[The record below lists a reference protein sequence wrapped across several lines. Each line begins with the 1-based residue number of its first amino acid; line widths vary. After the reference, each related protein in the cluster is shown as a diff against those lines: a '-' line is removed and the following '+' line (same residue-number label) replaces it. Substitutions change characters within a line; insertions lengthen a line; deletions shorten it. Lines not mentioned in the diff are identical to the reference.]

1 MRTFRM
7 HRNALIIAFAA
18 MLASEVAAF
27 SLVQPCSRLHR
38 SRLAATDEEI
48 AWMLDDSA
56 WDEDDDEDDEAFDE
70 EMRVRAAAEHESY
83 ASRTTPLKPATDA
96 VDAVRKQGVAL
107 VEDALP
113 DASLREALRGRI
125 LERRDAGA
133 GLSAVLGER
142 CDGGATTRFDIRLP
156 YDDVVSEATTT
167 LLRGPLAAALDALV
181 GPEAQLWECAAL
193 VSEAGA
199 PAQTV
204 HGDTFWDSEPCLYTA
219 FVALQ
224 DIDLER
230 GPTLFF
236 PGSHLS
242 PDAQDDL
249 EDDGPSALDAFGA
262 EVGAMRAGACT
273 LYDGRLLH
281 AGQPNSKGTRVLFY
295 VSFKAPGADG
305 GLGNEAAHSI
315 DAELFGRGLTLGDLL
330 G

>member
-1 MRTFRM
+1 M
-7 HRNALIIAFAA
+7 
-18 MLASEVAAF
+18 S
-27 SLVQPCSRLHR
+27 
-38 SRLAATDEEI
+38 
-48 AWMLDDSA
+48 
-56 WDEDDDEDDEAFDE
+56 
-70 EMRVRAAAEHESY
+70 AEHASY
-83 ASRTTPLKPATDA
+83 ASRTTPLKPAKDA
-96 VDAVRKQGVAL
+96 VDAVRTRGVAL
-107 VEDALP
+107 VEDCLP
-113 DASLREALRGRI
+113 DASLREALRSRI

-142 CDGGATTRFDIRLP
+142 CDDGATTRFDIRLP
-156 YDDVVSEATTT
+156 YDDVVSKATSS
-167 LLRGPLAAALDALV
+167 LLRRGGPLADALGALV
-181 GPEAQLWECAAL
+181 GPEAELWECAAL

-224 DIDLER
+224 DVDVEL

-242 PDAQDDL
+242 ATAQDDL
-249 EDDGPSALDAFGA
+249 EDDGPSALDAFEA
-262 EVGAMRAGACT
+262 EIGVMRAGACT

-281 AGQPNSKGTRVLFY
+281 AGQPNSRGTRVLFY

-315 DAELFGRGLTLGDLL
+315 DADLFGRGLTLGDLIL
-330 G
+330 SV

>member
-1 MRTFRM
+1 
-7 HRNALIIAFAA
+7 
-18 MLASEVAAF
+18 MLASRVASFA
-27 SLVQPCSRLHR
+27 LVPPSSRLHR
-38 SRLAATDEEI
+38 SRRRATEEEI

-56 WDEDDDEDDEAFDE
+56 WDEDDEEDDEAFDE
-70 EMRVRAAAEHESY
+70 QMRVRATAEHASY

-96 VDAVRKQGVAL
+96 VDAVRTRGVAL
-107 VEDALP
+107 VEDCLP
-113 DASLREALRGRI
+113 DASLREALRSRI

-133 GLSAVLGER
+133 GLSSVLGER
-142 CDGGATTRFDIRLP
+142 CDDGATTRFDIRLP
-156 YDDVVSEATTT
+156 YDNIVSKATSS
-167 LLRGPLAAALDALV
+167 LLRRGGPLADALEALV
-181 GPEAQLWECAAL
+181 GPEAELWECASL

-224 DIDLER
+224 DIDLAR

-242 PDAQDDL
+242 ATAQDDL
-249 EDDGPSALDAFGA
+249 EDDGPSALDPYGA

-315 DAELFGRGLTLGDLL
+315 DADLFGRGLTLGDLL
-330 G
+330 A

>member
-1 MRTFRM
+1 
-7 HRNALIIAFAA
+7 
-18 MLASEVAAF
+18 MLASNVAAF
-27 SLVQPCSRLHR
+27 ALVQPCSRLHR
-38 SRLAATDEEI
+38 SRLGATDEEI
-48 AWMLDDSA
+48 AWMLDDNA
-56 WDEDDDEDDEAFDE
+56 WDEEDEEDDEAFDE
-70 EMRVRAAAEHESY
+70 QMRIRATAEHESY
-83 ASRTTPLKPATDA
+83 ASRTTPLAPATDA

-113 DASLREALRGRI
+113 DASLREMLRSRT

-133 GLSAVLGER
+133 GLSSVLGER
-142 CDGGATTRFDIRLP
+142 CDDGATTRFDIRLP
-156 YDDVVSEATTT
+156 YDDVVSEATAT
-167 LLRGPLAAALDALV
+167 LLRGPLGDALDALV
-181 GPEAQLWECAAL
+181 GPEAPLWECAAL

-224 DIDLER
+224 DINGEL

-242 PDAQDDL
+242 ADAQDDL
-249 EDDGPSALDAFGA
+249 EDDGPSALDAFDA
-262 EVGAMRAGACT
+262 EVGVMRAGACT

-281 AGQPNSKGTRVLFY
+281 AGQPNTQGTRVLFY

-315 DAELFGRGLTLGDLL
+315 DAELFGRGLTLGDFLSV
-330 G
+330 

>member
-1 MRTFRM
+1 
-7 HRNALIIAFAA
+7 
-18 MLASEVAAF
+18 
-27 SLVQPCSRLHR
+27 
-38 SRLAATDEEI
+38 
-48 AWMLDDSA
+48 MLDDDA
-56 WDEDDDEDDEAFDE
+56 WDEEDEEDDEAFDE
-70 EMRVRAAAEHESY
+70 QMRVRAAAEHESY

-107 VEDALP
+107 VEDCLP
-113 DASLREALRGRI
+113 DASLREVLRSRI

-133 GLSAVLGER
+133 GLSSVLGER

-156 YDDVVSEATTT
+156 YDDVVSKATSS
-167 LLRGPLAAALDALV
+167 LLRRGGPLAAALDALV
-181 GPEAQLWECAAL
+181 GPEAELWECAAL

-224 DIDLER
+224 DVEPGL
-230 GPTLFF
+230 GPTMFF

-242 PDAQDDL
+242 ATAQDDL
-249 EDDGPSALDAFGA
+249 EDDGPSALDAYGA
-262 EVGAMRAGACT
+262 ELGVMRAGACT

-315 DAELFGRGLTLGDLL
+315 DADLLGRGLTLGDLL

>member
-1 MRTFRM
+1 MR
-7 HRNALIIAFAA
+7 
-18 MLASEVAAF
+18 
-27 SLVQPCSRLHR
+27 
-38 SRLAATDEEI
+38 ATEEEI
-48 AWMLDDSA
+48 AWMLAADDDDA
-56 WDEDDDEDDEAFDE
+56 WDDDEDDDTFDE
-70 EMRVRAAAEHESY
+70 QMRVRATAEHESY
-83 ASRTTPLKPATDA
+83 ASRTTPLKPTKDA
-96 VDAVRKQGVAL
+96 VDAVRTRGVAL

-113 DASLREALRGRI
+113 DASLREALRSRI
-125 LERRDAGA
+125 LEQRDAGA
-133 GLSAVLGER
+133 GLSSVLGER
-142 CDGGATTRFDIRLP
+142 CDAGATTRFDIRLP
-156 YDDVVSEATTT
+156 YDDVVSKATSS
-167 LLRGPLAAALDALV
+167 LLRRGGPLADALDALV
-181 GPEAQLWECAAL
+181 GPDAPLWECAAL

-204 HGDTFWDSEPCLYTA
+204 HGDTFWDAEPCLFTA

-224 DIDLER
+224 DIDPEL

-242 PDAQDDL
+242 PTAQDDL
-249 EDDGPSALDAFGA
+249 EDDGPSALDAFDA
-262 EVGAMRAGACT
+262 ELGVMRAGACT

-281 AGQPNSKGTRVLFY
+281 AGQPNSQGTRVLFY

>member
-1 MRTFRM
+1 
-7 HRNALIIAFAA
+7 
-18 MLASEVAAF
+18 
-27 SLVQPCSRLHR
+27 
-38 SRLAATDEEI
+38 
-48 AWMLDDSA
+48 MLDDDA
-56 WDEDDDEDDEAFDE
+56 WDEEDEEDDEAFDE
-70 EMRVRAAAEHESY
+70 QMRVRAAAEHESY

-107 VEDALP
+107 VEDCLP
-113 DASLREALRGRI
+113 DASLREVLRSRI

-133 GLSAVLGER
+133 GLSSVLGER

-156 YDDVVSEATTT
+156 YDDVVSKATTT
-167 LLRGPLAAALDALV
+167 LLRRGGPLADALDALV
-181 GPEAQLWECAAL
+181 GPDAPLWECAAL
-193 VSEAGA
+193 ISEAGA

-204 HGDTFWDSEPCLYTA
+204 HGDTFWDAEPCLFTA

-224 DIDLER
+224 DVEPGL

-249 EDDGPSALDAFGA
+249 EDDGPSALDEFDA
-262 EVGAMRAGACT
+262 EVGVMRAGACT

-281 AGQPNSKGTRVLFY
+281 AGQPNTRGTRVLFY
-295 VSFKAPGADG
+295 LTFKAPGADG

-315 DAELFGRGLTLGDLL
+315 DADLLGRGLTLGDLL

>member
-1 MRTFRM
+1 MS
-7 HRNALIIAFAA
+7 LKPQD
-18 MLASEVAAF
+18 ASGYIPNE
-27 SLVQPCSRLHR
+27 
-38 SRLAATDEEI
+38 EEI
-48 AWMLDDSA
+48 AWMLAADDDDA
-56 WDEDDDEDDEAFDE
+56 WDDDEDDEAFDE
-70 EMRVRAAAEHESY
+70 QMRVRAAAEHESY

-113 DASLREALRGRI
+113 DASLREALRSRI

-249 EDDGPSALDAFGA
+249 EDDGPSILDAYDA

-281 AGQPNSKGTRVLFY
+281 AGQPNSQGTRVLFY

-315 DAELFGRGLTLGDLL
+315 DADLFGRGLTLGDLIL
-330 G
+330 SV

>member
-1 MRTFRM
+1 
-7 HRNALIIAFAA
+7 
-18 MLASEVAAF
+18 MLASNVAAF
-27 SLVQPCSRLHR
+27 SLAQPCSGLH
-38 SRLAATDEEI
+38 SRLGATEEEI
-48 AWMLDDSA
+48 AWMLDDDA
-56 WDEDDDEDDEAFDE
+56 WDEEDEEDDEAFDE
-70 EMRVRAAAEHESY
+70 QMRVRAAAEHESY
-83 ASRTTPLKPATDA
+83 ASRTTPLKPAKDA
-96 VDAVRKQGVAL
+96 VDAVRTRGVAL
-107 VEDALP
+107 VEDCLP
-113 DASLREALRGRI
+113 DASLREALRSRI

-142 CDGGATTRFDIRLP
+142 CDGGTTTRFDIRLP

-167 LLRGPLAAALDALV
+167 LLRGPLADALDALL
-181 GPEAQLWECAAL
+181 GPEAELWECAAL

-204 HGDTFWDSEPCLYTA
+204 HGDTFWDAEPCLYTA

-224 DIDLER
+224 DVDVEL

-242 PDAQDDL
+242 PTAQDDL
-249 EDDGPSALDAFGA
+249 KDDGPSALDAFDA
-262 EVGAMRAGACT
+262 EVGVMRAGACT

-281 AGQPNSKGTRVLFY
+281 AGQPNSRGTRVLFY

-315 DAELFGRGLTLGDLL
+315 DADLFGRGLTLGDLV